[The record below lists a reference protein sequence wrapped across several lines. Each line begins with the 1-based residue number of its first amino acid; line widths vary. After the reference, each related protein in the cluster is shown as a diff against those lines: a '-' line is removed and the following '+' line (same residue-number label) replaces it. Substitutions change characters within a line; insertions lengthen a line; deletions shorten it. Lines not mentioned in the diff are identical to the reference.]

1 VPRDRS
7 RRLIDR
13 GCIVARN
20 GSAGSVAGRDRKSKL
35 ICAPCTSIHLVA
47 LVFTFVPRREK
58 ASNIASFGSFI
69 HRSLWTRTI
78 WSPTCIEPT
87 VSLRPLRAEQVRL
100 SFRASFSYFISRR
113 HDSEQGNTDACLKT
127 LGAVSVVRT
136 KRTLHFYIEKE
147 FRVPSIPDMFLQT
160 ISRFIRFN
168 YLGAKNCSSVFS
180 LSTWRRL
187 FANVCK

>member
-1 VPRDRS
+1 MNDLNVTLALLIASRPIARIDRS
-7 RRLIDR
+7 RLHSR
-13 GCIVARN
+13 AK
-20 GSAGSVAGRDRKSKL
+20 SAGSVARHDRKSKL

-127 LGAVSVVRT
+127 LGAVSLVRSY
-136 KRTLHFYIEKE
+136 KGNFALLYRERI
-147 FRVPSIPDMFLQT
+147 PSAKYSVKL
-160 ISRFIRFN
+160 SRDWFN
-168 YLGAKNCSSVFS
+168 L
-180 LSTWRRL
+180 
-187 FANVCK
+187 NVII